1 MLMSHGALFFY
12 CLISDVPIFI
22 TREVRNI
29 EVAFFI
35 PVSYVTNE
43 ELNNHLFIPH
53 ERVKLCL
60 VQGHFKN
67 RNSFD

>member
-12 CLISDVPIFI
+12 YLISDVPIFI
-22 TREVRNI
+22 TRGVHNI

-35 PVSYVTNE
+35 PISYVTNE
-43 ELNNHLFIPH
+43 ELNNHLLMPH
-53 ERVKLCL
+53 ERVKLCP
-60 VQGHFKN
+60 VEGHFKN